1 MKFKAT
7 VFIRLREQ
15 VDDSPGNAVRDCCKR
30 MSDLDIRK
38 LRLGKII
45 DIYLI
50 APDKE
55 YAIKELNLLSS
66 RFLANEVMED
76 WNFEITEVDSFP
88 RGVSEVG

>member
-7 VFIRLREQ
+7 VFIRLRAQ

-30 MSDLDIRK
+30 MSELDIKK

-45 DIYLI
+45 DIHLL
-50 APDKE
+50 APDDE
-55 YAIKELNLLSS
+55 YAIQELNLLSS
-66 RFLANEVMED
+66 RFLSNEVMED

-88 RGVSEVG
+88 AGVSEGG

>member
-7 VFIRLREQ
+7 VFVRLRKQ

-38 LRLGKII
+38 LRLGTVI
-45 DIYLI
+45 DIHLQ

-55 YAIKELNLLSS
+55 YAIQELNLLSS
-66 RFLANEVMED
+66 RFLSNEVMED

-88 RGVSEVG
+88 AGVSEGG

>member
-7 VFIRLREQ
+7 VFVRLRKQ

-45 DIYLI
+45 DIHLQ

-55 YAIKELNLLSS
+55 YAIQELNLLSS

-76 WNFEITEVDSFP
+76 WNFEITEIDTFP
-88 RGVSEVG
+88 AGTRND

>member
-7 VFIRLREQ
+7 VFVRLRKQ

-38 LRLGKII
+38 LRLGKVI
-45 DIYLI
+45 DIHLQ

-55 YAIKELNLLSS
+55 YAIQELNLLSS

-76 WNFEITEVDSFP
+76 WSFDITEIDTFP
-88 RGVSEVG
+88 AGTLND

>member
-7 VFIRLREQ
+7 VFVRLRKQ

-38 LRLGKII
+38 LRLGKVI
-45 DIYLI
+45 DIHLQ

-55 YAIKELNLLSS
+55 YAIQELNLLSS

-76 WNFEITEVDSFP
+76 WSFDITEIDTFP
-88 RGVSEVG
+88 AGTRND

>member
-7 VFIRLREQ
+7 VFVRLRKQ

-38 LRLGKII
+38 LRLGKVI
-45 DIYLI
+45 DIHLQ

-55 YAIKELNLLSS
+55 YAIQELNLLSS

-76 WNFEITEVDSFP
+76 WNFEITEIDTFP
-88 RGVSEVG
+88 AGTFND

>member
-7 VFIRLREQ
+7 VFVRLRKQ

-38 LRLGKII
+38 LRLGKVI
-45 DIYLI
+45 DIHLQ

-55 YAIKELNLLSS
+55 YAIQELNLLSS

-76 WNFEITEVDSFP
+76 WSFDITEIDTFP
-88 RGVSEVG
+88 AGTFND

>member
-7 VFIRLREQ
+7 VFVRLRKQ

-38 LRLGKII
+38 LRLGTVI
-45 DIYLI
+45 DIHLQ

-55 YAIKELNLLSS
+55 YAIQELNLLSS

-76 WNFEITEVDSFP
+76 WSFDITEIDTFP
-88 RGVSEVG
+88 AGILND